1 MLRVLRHF
9 PLMILVLFISCGKK
23 SSSSCDNSKA
33 VFSTWTSD
41 DTGNVFAMQGVTYNQ
56 TFQVLFGAGPCS
68 DARGDFTMYVSD
80 TGRAGFANCANNLAL
95 DGADWKKSCNTLKLT
110 YDSDS
115 SVEVFR

>member
-1 MLRVLRHF
+1 MLRFFRLF
-9 PLMILVLFISCGKK
+9 PVMFLVLFVSCGKK
-23 SSSSCDNSKA
+23 SGSSCDNSKA

-80 TGRAGFANCANNLAL
+80 TGRAGFANCADTAL
-95 DGADWKKSCNTLKLT
+95 LDRASWKKSCNTLKLT

>member
-1 MLRVLRHF
+1 MLRFFRHF

-41 DTGNVFAMQGVTYNQ
+41 TSGNIFAMQGVTYNQ
-56 TFQVLFGAGPCS
+56 TFQVLFGAAPC
-68 DARGDFTMYVSD
+68 DDGRGDFTMFVAQN
-80 TGRAGFANCANNLAL
+80 GRAGFANCADTVAL
-95 DGADWKKSCNTLKLT
+95 DAANWKKSCNTLKLT